1 MSPAAGEQDEASPRV
16 FAGGGV
22 KCGRRGLALGIE
34 EGSPR
39 VFVGLGRIEQADTY
53 RPTYSIFTK
62 LIKNRILFGYVS
74 ITYRTR
80 IRIGYVSDTGYGTSL
95 AYPCY
100 IGPKPK
106 QAISICSSDFRACL
120 VVAVA
125 ISIVAGNRVGTKAQA
140 STKEF

>member
-1 MSPAAGEQDEASPRV
+1 MGKKRNEQDEASPRV

-22 KCGRRGLALGIE
+22 KCGSAGVGAPGLALGTE
-34 EGSPR
+34 EGSAR

-80 IRIGYVSDTGYGTSL
+80 IRIRYVSDTGYGTSL

-100 IGPKPK
+100 IG
-106 QAISICSSDFRACL
+106 AEDW
-120 VVAVA
+120 
-125 ISIVAGNRVGTKAQA
+125 
-140 STKEF
+140 